1 MRNRSGFA
9 SNALGNLLR
18 NRSNGN
24 TDGDSSTHNRQTDI
38 DALRSAIRSKLDEV
52 KRFRKQNA
60 AKYRIELRQL
70 DAERKARIAQAQAG
84 AGLYWTNRDDI
95 RRTYESARAR
105 AIREGRQLKPK
116 LWDETGKVVVQ
127 FQRGLAVPRAFLQ
140 NGRPQIGRF
149 LKAPGLPLRAPN
161 EDG

>member
-1 MRNRSGFA
+1 LFA
-9 SNALGNLLR
+9 GECETEVDSLRTALGNLLR

-38 DALRSAIRSKLDEV
+38 GALRSAIRSKLDEV

-84 AGLYWTNRDDI
+84 AGLYWGIETRSGEH
-95 RRTYESARAR
+95 RKARERGPSAKDAS
-105 AIREGRQLKPK
+105 
-116 LWDETGKVVVQ
+116 
-127 FQRGLAVPRAFLQ
+127 
-140 NGRPQIGRF
+140 
-149 LKAPGLPLRAPN
+149 
-161 EDG
+161 